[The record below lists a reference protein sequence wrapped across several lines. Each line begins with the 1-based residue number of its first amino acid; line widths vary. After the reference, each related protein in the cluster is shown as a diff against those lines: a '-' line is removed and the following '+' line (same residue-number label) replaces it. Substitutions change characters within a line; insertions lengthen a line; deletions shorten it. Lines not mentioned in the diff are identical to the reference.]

1 MKKSSSNVGSTEHD
15 INNLVDSPSVL
26 KDLGIIDED
35 KQGASPDVRRY
46 TKQKSGHHGLKR
58 LTTDEWND

>member
-1 MKKSSSNVGSTEHD
+1 MKKSSSNVGGSEHD

-46 TKQKSGHHGLKR
+46 TK
-58 LTTDEWND
+58 